1 MTMCL
6 KSRLFIREYRP
17 GQTFPANSD
26 VDALCRDTITNVLV
40 ESFMKAGTIKK
51 LLNLS
56 ETTLKQI
63 VIGRLHQLEILPGM
77 VYLAGFTQM
86 EPDSPLEDLL
96 PDVSGVTFR
105 TALGVPTVAGI
116 DDPKCHLLEE
126 LFEVCGLQAGP
137 IRGDERCLRVML
149 ASALHC
155 TTAGHDRIRL
165 ILQME
170 KKSIEDTV
178 RLGYAAVRSINT
190 SVVIQGLICVA
201 CRRRELVPPNVVKRA
216 ALHNGGT
223 RSNQTYS
230 TNGKK
235 LTEAITSLT
244 LLNAA
249 AVGTTPKGLGNAYP
263 QAAAYPFDGNE
274 QSLCSNLAY
283 SYRTTLSLSHQS
295 QAGLGSPQAH
305 NVLPSLE
312 FGSG

>member
-235 LTEAITSLT
+235 LTLVNYVRSRLRTVFAHDFSLRLVLATCCFADVVLKLTEAITSLT

-249 AVGTTPKGLGNAYP
+249 AVGTTPKGLG
-263 QAAAYPFDGNE
+263 E
-274 QSLCSNLAY
+274 
-283 SYRTTLSLSHQS
+283 
-295 QAGLGSPQAH
+295 SPAQNTAH
-305 NVLPSLE
+305 ITATAIVNYMK
-312 FGSG
+312 